1 MSTVSLVEN
10 VVDNLRR
17 ELRKAKCTQAELARL
32 ADVRIATISDILTG
46 KMEPS
51 LSLCERIAKALKINA
66 SQIFLDPPE
75 EAA

>member
-1 MSTVSLVEN
+1 MSLVEN